1 MKFVETDI
9 SGVVV
14 IELEKHEDE
23 RGWFAR
29 AWCREEFNVHDLP
42 IDLVECNISYN
53 EKRGTLRGMHFQA
66 TPHAEAKL
74 VRCVM
79 GAVHDVAL
87 DLRPESPSYKKSIGI
102 ELSAHSGRAVFL
114 PEGVAHGFQTLTD
127 HSTLFYQM
135 SSAYSPEAAAG
146 VRWDDLAF
154 GIEWPLANP
163 IVSVRDQAFDLY
175 SEKV

>member
-87 DLRPESPSYKKSIGI
+87 DLRPESPSYRKSIGV
-102 ELSAHSGRAVFL
+102 ELSADSGRAVFL
-114 PEGVAHGFQTLTD
+114 PEGIAHGFQTLTD

-135 SSAYSPEAAAG
+135 SSVYSTEAAAG
-146 VRWDDLAF
+146 VRWDDSAF
-154 GIEWPLANP
+154 GIEWPLADP
-163 IVSVRDQAFDLY
+163 VVSTRDQSFPDFT
-175 SEKV
+175 S

>member
-14 IELEKHEDE
+14 VELEKHEDA

-29 AWCREEFNVHDLP
+29 AWCREEFTAHGLSV
-42 IDLVECNISYN
+42 DLVECNLSYN
-53 EKRGTLRGMHFQA
+53 EKRGTLRGMHFQVE
-66 TPHAEAKL
+66 PHAEVKL
-74 VRCVM
+74 VRCVA

-87 DLRPESPSYKKSIGI
+87 DLRPESSSYKKSIGI

-146 VRWDDLAF
+146 VRWDDSAF
-154 GIEWPLANP
+154 GIEWPLADP
-163 IVSVRDQAFDLY
+163 VVSARDQAFPNFT
-175 SEKV
+175 S